1 MNSRV
6 LEKSGAKSRNKQGE
20 SREPGRVE
28 SGIKEARVGK
38 QERRE
43 SGNIDQSRETWTI
56 GARPSFVTLPAH
68 LFLAKAGCARPYII
82 PYGNTGFQALGRSGL
97 VCGFKVSRVV
107 GVRGPLRARETRSLV
122 FHRPL

>member
-1 MNSRV
+1 MGLGLNYCQRV

-68 LFLAKAGCARPYII
+68 LF
-82 PYGNTGFQALGRSGL
+82 
-97 VCGFKVSRVV
+97 
-107 GVRGPLRARETRSLV
+107 
-122 FHRPL
+122 